1 MSSEGNGRVSSTTP
15 SHGGTVPIMQCPDC
29 NGTGKLMALVD
40 FADRAKSGAYEIECR
55 RCLGVGAVSRKQEE
69 WSRIGGIHRTWRI
82 AQDESQRE
90 CAKRLGVSASDLSAM
105 EAGRSDPSALVADT
119 PEVLRNER

>member
-1 MSSEGNGRVSSTTP
+1 MTDPCNQTTP
-15 SHGGTVPIMQCPDC
+15 AHGGTIPIMTCPDC
-29 NGTGKLMALVD
+29 EGSGKLMAFVD
-40 FADRAKSGAYEIECR
+40 FADRQKSGPMQIECR

-69 WSRIGGIHRTWRI
+69 WIRVGGIHRTWRI

-90 CAKRLGVSASDLSAM
+90 CAKRLGISAAELSSM
-105 EAGRSDPSALVADT
+105 EAGRTDASRLVADI